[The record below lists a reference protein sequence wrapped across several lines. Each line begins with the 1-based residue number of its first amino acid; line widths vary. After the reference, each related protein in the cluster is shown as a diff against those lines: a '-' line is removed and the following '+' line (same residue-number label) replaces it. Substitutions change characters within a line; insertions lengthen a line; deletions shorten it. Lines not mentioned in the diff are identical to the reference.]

1 MDEPLT
7 EEQQAELETKA
18 AKVDEMTKSQGE
30 LEEKHKEELKKYED
44 GKVETD
50 AKIKELEESSNP
62 NWKKTRERI
71 AGLESALK
79 EKGVELN
86 DDGSV
91 KSNPQNVDVD
101 DLLAKATKAGEQ
113 AATKT
118 MLGGNLDKLL
128 SVYEPKSKEVIKVF
142 YDKLTVG
149 EDVNLDN
156 MQDFITQAEN
166 AASVN
171 PENKI
176 NKVSSYTG
184 GQGPRTADTNKL
196 DDSRLQDIGK
206 DLGLGFAKSVKK

>member
-1 MDEPLT
+1 MDEPLN
-7 EEQQAELETKA
+7 EEQVAELQKTAAEDKLKVET
-18 AKVDEMTKSQGE
+18 

-44 GKVETD
+44 GKAESDT
-50 AKIKELEESSNP
+50 KIKELEESSNP

-71 AGLESALK
+71 SSLETALK

-86 DDGSV
+86 EDGSV

-101 DLLAKATKAGEQ
+101 ELLKKATTAGEQ

-128 SVYEPKSKEVIKVF
+128 NAYEPKSKEVIKVF

-156 MQDFITQAEN
+156 MQDFVTQAEQ

-176 NKVSSYTG
+176 NKVSSFTG

-196 DDSRLQDIGK
+196 DDARLQNIGT
-206 DLGLGFAKSVKK
+206 DLGLGFAKSAKK